1 MWFRLASA
9 EWETGK
15 HLGAMDVLADAWSV
29 GYNVSGGITKTSGSG
44 SVSKGGTLTATF
56 TLSTGAEFTSATLTP
71 SSAGTVTHTISSSTV
86 TVTIANVSA
95 NCTLAVVATG
105 DSTGGGGGNEGDT
118 PVDTEI
124 GTTTTFGSTNVEV
137 TIIGA
142 FSDFNFAN
150 KCVVSTSGGSSCS
163 LNTAGASGR
172 ISSPNQVL
180 KVSGGETVTFNSSI
194 SGLQY
199 ALIEFTDKPCTLSTL
214 NKSGQYGQAWTTE
227 ASMTLHSNTKYLAIN
242 FNNGSADMTSEQLE
256 SLKTAIVLS

>member
-1 MWFRLASA
+1 MIIYLKSANFASSNIGTLDS
-9 EWETGK
+9 WR
-15 HLGAMDVLADAWSV
+15 VS
-29 GYNVSGGITKTSGSG
+29 YNLSGGISKLNCPG
-44 SVSKGGTLTATF
+44 SVKKGSTLTATL
-56 TLSTGAEFTSATLTP
+56 TLADGAEFTSASVSSGTAGTLTH
-71 SSAGTVTHTISSSTV
+71 SVSGT
-86 TVTIANVSA
+86 TVTITVPNVQSA
-95 NCTLAVVATG
+95 ITVSVVASG
-105 DSTGGGGGNEGDT
+105 ESTDPT
-118 PVDTEI
+118 PDDTEI